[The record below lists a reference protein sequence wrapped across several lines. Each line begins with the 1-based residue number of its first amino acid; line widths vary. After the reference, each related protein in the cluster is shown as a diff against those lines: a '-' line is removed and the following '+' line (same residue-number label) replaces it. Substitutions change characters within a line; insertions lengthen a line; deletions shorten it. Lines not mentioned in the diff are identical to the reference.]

1 MVRIFSESVLPGSG
15 RNARR
20 RTHCDRLV
28 WLGLAARVRLASL
41 VRMEVSEFYY
51 LVDCAVVAAAN
62 LFAIPQTNRRRTAL
76 LRSYTVAALDNVVIV
91 FRSDC
96 GSAFRNARSTT
107 GFGEIRSAFPRP
119 RPRRNRAII
128 RRPSPQRLSPVRD
141 RFFSGS
147 TGNVY
152 ANANPQTQMQ
162 YQC

>member
-1 MVRIFSESVLPGSG
+1 
-15 RNARR
+15 
-20 RTHCDRLV
+20 
-28 WLGLAARVRLASL
+28 
-41 VRMEVSEFYY
+41 MEVSEFYY

-76 LRSYTVAALDNVVIV
+76 LRSYTIAALDNVVIV

-119 RPRRNRAII
+119 RARRNRAII
-128 RRPSPQRLSPVRD
+128 KRPSPQRLSPVRA
-141 RFFSGS
+141 RFFSRS

-152 ANANPQTQMQ
+152 PNAKARTQVQ
-162 YQC
+162 YQRCATMTTAAHMRARVRGSRHRALQALHARAQCHRPGDNPSPR